1 MQLSSQPTK
10 TTEAITLIGENYPD
24 YLSKITHLTHPVVK
38 LSLQFLQIIRDWIEK
53 IQVKNLYLA
62 KVIERLVPAQCPF
75 ERDIKLFSRVLF
87 HIPPLCKLNPIYDQL
102 IGLRFRALC
111 YLAEQHEQ

>member
-1 MQLSSQPTK
+1 MQFSSQPTK
-10 TTEAITLIGENYPD
+10 TTEVTSLIEKNY
-24 YLSKITHLTHPVVK
+24 YVQLSKITHLNHPIVK
-38 LSLQFLQIIRDWIEK
+38 LSLQFLQVVRDWIEA

-62 KVIERLVPAQCPF
+62 KMIEKLVPAQCPF
-75 ERDIKLFSRVLF
+75 ERDIRLFSRVLF

-111 YLAEQHEQ
+111 YLAEQNE